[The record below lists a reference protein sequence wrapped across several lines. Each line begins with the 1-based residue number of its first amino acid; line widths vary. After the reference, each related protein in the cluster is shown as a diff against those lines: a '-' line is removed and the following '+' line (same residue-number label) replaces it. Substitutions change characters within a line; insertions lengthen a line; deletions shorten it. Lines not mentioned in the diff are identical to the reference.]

1 MAKKTF
7 SDSIRGEEISPA
19 MQFISKAENTAEQPI
34 KATDAPEGYRVD
46 PRFIEIKSRRLQL
59 LLQPSL
65 HEKIKKQAAAEG
77 SSVNEFIHGTLED
90 KLRGQ

>member
-7 SDSIRGEEISPA
+7 SDSIRGEAISPA
-19 MQFISKAENTAEQPI
+19 MQFISKQENEQPT
-34 KATDAPEGYRVD
+34 KATAAPEGYRVD

-59 LLQPSL
+59 LVQPSL
-65 HEKIKKQAAAEG
+65 YEKVKAAAGAEG
-77 SSVNEFIHGTLED
+77 ISINEFVHSTLEE